1 MWRKRGREEIG
12 EPGDETYGYPTR
24 RERIIANAR
33 EAESEGTGTVR
44 VADKADLIW
53 LKEKRNSK
61 QDQADI
67 ARLKNEES

>member
-1 MWRKRGREEIG
+1 MRRKRGKEGIG
-12 EPGDETYGYPTR
+12 EPGDERYRYPTR
-24 RERIIANAR
+24 HERIIANAR
-33 EAESEGTGTVR
+33 EAESEGTSTVK

-67 ARLKNEES
+67 ARLRNEES